1 MSKEFEISREGE
13 VHTTPEEF
21 WDAITTGTGGWLW
34 PMEFE
39 PRVGGAA
46 AFGGT
51 VTVWDPPNHFV
62 TRVEGEDGFFN
73 QLEHV
78 IEGRDGGTTWF
89 RYVHS
94 GVFTDDWDNQ
104 YDGASKHTDFYL
116 HTLAQYLTHF
126 SRRPVAYVSANA
138 PAASAT
144 ADGFRT
150 LRRELGIADTARQGD
165 TLRVALPGLE
175 PRDAVVDYLDPDFVG
190 LRTEDALYRFFGR
203 NAFGA
208 PVGVAL
214 HLFGDDVDTEKTL
227 HTWQSWLDGLYGAA

>member
-1 MSKEFEISREGE
+1 MSDGKEFEIIREGE
-13 VHTTPEEF
+13 IPASPEEY

-78 IEGRDGGTTWF
+78 IEAREGGTTWF

-94 GVFTDDWDNQ
+94 GIFTDDWDNQ
-104 YDGASKHTDFYL
+104 YDGAGKHTDFYL
-116 HTLAQYLTHF
+116 HTLAQYLRYF
-126 SRRPVAYVSANA
+126 NRRPVSYVSANA
-138 PAASAT
+138 PAASAAPDGFHVLRSALGVADSATQNDPVRLALPGVEPLDAVLDYLNPDFIGLRT
-144 ADGFRT
+144 ADG
-150 LRRELGIADTARQGD
+150 
-165 TLRVALPGLE
+165 
-175 PRDAVVDYLDPDFVG
+175 
-190 LRTEDALYRFFGR
+190 LYRFFGR

-208 PVGVAL
+208 PVGIAL
-214 HLFGDDVDTEKTL
+214 HLFGDDVDADKTL
-227 HTWQSWLDGLYGAA
+227 QVWQAWLDGLYA